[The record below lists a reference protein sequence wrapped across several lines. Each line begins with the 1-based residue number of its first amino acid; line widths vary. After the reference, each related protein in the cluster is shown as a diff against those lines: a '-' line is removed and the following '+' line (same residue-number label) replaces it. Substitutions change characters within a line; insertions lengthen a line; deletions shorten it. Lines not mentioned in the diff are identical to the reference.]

1 MLLHWLEIPY
11 RASSE
16 RRELLRRV
24 GLLSVCFSE
33 MKRRQ
38 CEDLLAAADAVC
50 GPAAQA
56 LSGSAG
62 AAPARALARNAE
74 EKAAAQAR

>member
-1 MLLHWLEIPY
+1 M
-11 RASSE
+11 
-16 RRELLRRV
+16 
-24 GLLSVCFSE
+24 SVCFSE

-50 GPAAQA
+50 GPVAQA